1 MLRMA
6 GERSGYASSSN
17 ESFVYEGEMDQ
28 LHDVEDVE
36 SQRGVEERHG
46 NANVE
51 NEVRGDEEDDE
62 EDDDDLFE
70 MHGHVEIDPDE
81 FESDEAYARAL
92 QDAEERELAVRLMA
106 FTGIH
111 EWESNVSDE
120 NGSNSQVAWQ
130 EVDPDELSYEELL
143 ALGEAVGSQS
153 KGLSADMI
161 ASLPSS
167 IFKSSDSRNGTSEQ
181 CVICRLDYDE
191 GDRVIILS
199 CKHTYHSECINN
211 WLQINKVCPVCN
223 VEVSTSTGQE
233 K

>member
-111 EWESNVSDE
+111 ECKK
-120 NGSNSQVAWQ
+120 
-130 EVDPDELSYEELL
+130 LSSSCYFSWFLVKEIAVPFLL
-143 ALGEAVGSQS
+143 
-153 KGLSADMI
+153 
-161 ASLPSS
+161 
-167 IFKSSDSRNGTSEQ
+167 IFLTAKLEPEKS
-181 CVICRLDYDE
+181 
-191 GDRVIILS
+191 
-199 CKHTYHSECINN
+199 
-211 WLQINKVCPVCN
+211 
-223 VEVSTSTGQE
+223 
-233 K
+233 